1 MALDG
6 HEILTSTIQTLETGT
21 LQSHESSMLTQHLQP
36 LNFCSDPNID
46 NKTGQQLTKKLKH
59 LREDMEAINDGH
71 DEYYGGGKFQIW
83 EFRDLNRLGYSKVS
97 VVYLIFAVMHY

>member
-1 MALDG
+1 
-6 HEILTSTIQTLETGT
+6 
-21 LQSHESSMLTQHLQP
+21 
-36 LNFCSDPNID
+36 
-46 NKTGQQLTKKLKH
+46 
-59 LREDMEAINDGH
+59 MEAINDGH